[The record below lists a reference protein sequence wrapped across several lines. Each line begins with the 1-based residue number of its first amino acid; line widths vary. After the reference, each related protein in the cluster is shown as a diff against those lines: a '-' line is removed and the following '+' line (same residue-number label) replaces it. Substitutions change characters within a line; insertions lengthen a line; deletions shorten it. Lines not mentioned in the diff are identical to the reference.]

1 MTIDAARDTPGR
13 QGDPA
18 GIAAAIGAR
27 FERLP
32 LCRWQVMVRL
42 VVGAVTFFEAFD
54 QLLIAYA
61 LPDLRAEWQLGTAQV
76 TALMTVG
83 SVGMLVGALV
93 SGRLADRIGR
103 VKVIAGCIAL
113 SGLCNLALILCTSP
127 EPFMALRFVQ
137 GMAIGGEV
145 PIAATFIA
153 EITRAHQRGRFV
165 LLYELV
171 FPAGLTAGALLAAW
185 LVPVLGWRWVFGL
198 AAVPG
203 LLCLVLARCVPESP
217 RWLADHGR
225 HEEALATMASI

>member
-13 QGDPA
+13 HGDPA
-18 GIAAAIGAR
+18 ELAAAIGAR

-61 LPDLRAEWQLGTAQV
+61 LPDLRTEWHLGTAQV

-83 SVGMLVGALV
+83 SIGMLVGALV

-113 SGLCNLALILCTSP
+113 SGLCNLALTLCTSP
-127 EPFMALRFVQ
+127 EP
-137 GMAIGGEV
+137 
-145 PIAATFIA
+145 
-153 EITRAHQRGRFV
+153 
-165 LLYELV
+165 
-171 FPAGLTAGALLAAW
+171 
-185 LVPVLGWRWVFGL
+185 
-198 AAVPG
+198 
-203 LLCLVLARCVPESP
+203 
-217 RWLADHGR
+217 
-225 HEEALATMASI
+225 